1 MLWCF
6 LKKINVKTSIRLTGN
21 LTALLQILFK
31 LLIWSIL
38 VISAEFH
45 HVWDSSTI
53 TYFWSWSWSW
63 PSKRP
68 WGYLKHNHVHCRI
81 KITQLSHF
89 LHERRRFKLHKW
101 ISPPVFT
108 FLQPW
113 PSLVLA
119 SWSGLSRLS
128 GWWRT
133 SWLRSAIG
141 RTVCTFF
148 KNWRFVYVMGGGL
161 DESEVGLKW
170 RTWENS
176 PKKQIVSYWMIFF
189 SMKGGSDE
197 NAINKKTSWKVLL
210 VFRVHFWEQLPIKRQ
225 TYKVQSW
232 DKMKPEHTIP
242 NIQMLVC
249 INNNMTAKSPK
260 SLNFTEVPLTASWSH
275 QCSTSPV
282 TQLREASAS
291 DKKVMARKATNSQ
304 IKQNLTYY

>member
-21 LTALLQILFK
+21 PTALLQILFK

-161 DESEVGLKW
+161 DESEVWSGEHEK
-170 RTWENS
+170 TP
-176 PKKQIVSYWMIFF
+176 PKKANCVILDDLLFNERRF
-189 SMKGGSDE
+189 R
-197 NAINKKTSWKVLL
+197 WKCN
-210 VFRVHFWEQLPIKRQ
+210 Q
-225 TYKVQSW
+225 
-232 DKMKPEHTIP
+232 
-242 NIQMLVC
+242 
-249 INNNMTAKSPK
+249 
-260 SLNFTEVPLTASWSH
+260 
-275 QCSTSPV
+275 
-282 TQLREASAS
+282 
-291 DKKVMARKATNSQ
+291 
-304 IKQNLTYY
+304 